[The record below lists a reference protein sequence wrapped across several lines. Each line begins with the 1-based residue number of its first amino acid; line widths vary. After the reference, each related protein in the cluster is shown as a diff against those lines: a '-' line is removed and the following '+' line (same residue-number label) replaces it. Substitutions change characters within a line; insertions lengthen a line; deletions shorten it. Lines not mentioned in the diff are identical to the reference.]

1 MSGALNLTLRV
12 WRQAGPDAPGKFV
25 DYQSK
30 NLNPNMSFL
39 EMLDVVNDE
48 LTTKGE
54 DTEVTSYLAM
64 ASALLLCAGAALTIR
79 WFGRVP

>member
-1 MSGALNLTLRV
+1 MNTLFSLQEPLLQQIAKATDGEYLHAEDSQELIDIYRKIDL
-12 WRQAGPDAPGKFV
+12 Q
-25 DYQSK
+25 
-30 NLNPNMSFL
+30 
-39 EMLDVVNDE
+39 